1 MDQLNT
7 EVSLVDG
14 QTEPK
19 DPSTESTTTLTFP
32 GASETDSGFSS
43 AVSSETSVQPV
54 ATPCVLRLR
63 LVQQRQPNERH
74 IGFHAGVI
82 DNEHMN
88 RRKSKCCCI
97 YRKPHPFGES
107 SSSTDDE
114 CEHCFG
120 HPEVRARNR
129 LEKQRRQEQQNGCS
143 CCRHHHHH
151 HLRSNRNNRP
161 PIEEIAPHKDNNQA
175 DEEQKSVIKAESTS

>member
-1 MDQLNT
+1 MDQSNS
-7 EVSLVDG
+7 EVSMVDG
-14 QTEPK
+14 QTESK
-19 DPSTESTTTLTFP
+19 DPRRGLK
-32 GASETDSGFSS
+32 TDSGFSS

-54 ATPCVLRLR
+54 ATPCLLRLR
-63 LVQQRQPNERH
+63 LSQQRVATERH
-74 IGFHAGVI
+74 VGFHAGVI
-82 DNEHMN
+82 DNEHLN

-129 LEKQRRQEQQNGCS
+129 LEKQRRREQQNGCS
-143 CCRHHHHH
+143 CCHHHHH
-151 HLRSNRNNRP
+151 TRRNRNNRT
-161 PIEEIAPHKDNNQA
+161 PIEEIAQHKDDKPA
-175 DEEQKSVIKAESTS
+175 EEEAKSVVNTESPLHLLKEKTV